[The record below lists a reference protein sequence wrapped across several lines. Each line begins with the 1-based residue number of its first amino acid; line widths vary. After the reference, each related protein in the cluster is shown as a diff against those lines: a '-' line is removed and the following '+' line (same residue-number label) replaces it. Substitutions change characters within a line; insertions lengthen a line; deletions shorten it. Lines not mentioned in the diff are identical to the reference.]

1 MTTVTEYTA
10 TLKALTFHMYK
21 TLETGTTEKTC
32 TTTSHG
38 LETGDF
44 IINIT
49 RRATSQLLA
58 ERGSRKI
65 TVIDNDNFTVSPDIT
80 NQAINDTI
88 ATFKWFDSTNFL
100 IDGTLTLNLQAEGK
114 NEAKFVIKSKTN
126 G

>member
-10 TLKALTFHMYK
+10 TIKVLSFHMYK
-21 TLETGTTEKTC
+21 LLETGTTEMTC

-49 RRATSQLLA
+49 RRANSQLLA

-65 TVIDNDNFTVSPDIT
+65 TVIDDDTFTVTPDIT
-80 NQAINDTI
+80 NQSKNDTI
-88 ATFKWFDSTNFL
+88 ATFKWFDSTSFL
-100 IDGTLTLNLQAEGK
+100 LDNTLKISLQAEGK
-114 NEAKFVIKSKTN
+114 NEASFTIKSRTEV
-126 G
+126 